1 MKKVFILFFSFSA
14 SLLFSQ
20 TNLHL
25 SNPIAKNILKGNFDP
40 SAYQPAFPVS
50 NPNFIIQNINA
61 NVSADSLKSYLERL
75 DDFETRNT
83 GSDTLSASRGI
94 GAARAY
100 IHQKFAQF
108 SNFQNGRLIT
118 SYFSFDQDI
127 CGMMRHK
134 NVLGIL
140 PGSDTIN
147 KDIII
152 IEGHFDSR
160 CETSC
165 DTACAAHGMEDNGS
179 GTALVIEL
187 ARVMSFYSFK
197 QTLVFMATTGEEQ
210 GLLGARAFADFLTQE
225 NISVEAVLNNDVI
238 GGVICGQTSSA
249 PSCPGKDLI
258 DSTQVRLFSGG
269 GYNSTNKCL
278 TRFIKLQ
285 YLDELIST
293 VNVPM
298 LVTLMTSEDR
308 TGRGGD
314 HIPFR
319 QNNIPAIRFTSA
331 HEHGNAGVGP
341 NYHDRQH
348 TSDDILGVDTDNDNV
363 LDSFYVDFNY
373 LARNAVIN
381 GAAITALALGPEQP
395 DYTITPVN
403 GDLEIVVNDP
413 YSYGTYKVGFRTTGW
428 DFDTLM
434 TFTGSSAILNP
445 GLTGNAFVSL
455 MAVDNNNIESLA
467 NKEQAIFKI
476 SIDENELSGNEFILL
491 QNKPNPFDESTA
503 IGFYVPTEKSKQA
516 VIKITSLDGRV
527 IKELETEV
535 SKGMNEVIY
544 DHGYG
549 IEGNFVYSLYVDG
562 ALIGSKKMTF
572 IY

>member
-1 MKKVFILFFSFSA
+1 
-14 SLLFSQ
+14 
-20 TNLHL
+20 
-25 SNPIAKNILKGNFDP
+25 
-40 SAYQPAFPVS
+40 
-50 NPNFIIQNINA
+50 
-61 NVSADSLKSYLERL
+61 
-75 DDFETRNT
+75 
-83 GSDTLSASRGI
+83 
-94 GAARAY
+94 
-100 IHQKFAQF
+100 
-108 SNFQNGRLIT
+108 
-118 SYFSFDQDI
+118 
-127 CGMMRHK
+127 
-134 NVLGIL
+134 
-140 PGSDTIN
+140 
-147 KDIII
+147 
-152 IEGHFDSR
+152 
-160 CETSC
+160 
-165 DTACAAHGMEDNGS
+165 
-179 GTALVIEL
+179 
-187 ARVMSFYSFK
+187 
-197 QTLVFMATTGEEQ
+197 
-210 GLLGARAFADFLTQE
+210 
-225 NISVEAVLNNDVI
+225 
-238 GGVICGQTSSA
+238 
-249 PSCPGKDLI
+249 
-258 DSTQVRLFSGG
+258 
-269 GYNSTNKCL
+269 
-278 TRFIKLQ
+278 
-285 YLDELIST
+285 
-293 VNVPM
+293 
-298 LVTLMTSEDR
+298 MTSEDR

-516 VIKITSLDGRV
+516 VIKITSLDGSV

>member
-1 MKKVFILFFSFSA
+1 
-14 SLLFSQ
+14 
-20 TNLHL
+20 
-25 SNPIAKNILKGNFDP
+25 
-40 SAYQPAFPVS
+40 
-50 NPNFIIQNINA
+50 
-61 NVSADSLKSYLERL
+61 
-75 DDFETRNT
+75 
-83 GSDTLSASRGI
+83 
-94 GAARAY
+94 
-100 IHQKFAQF
+100 
-108 SNFQNGRLIT
+108 
-118 SYFSFDQDI
+118 
-127 CGMMRHK
+127 
-134 NVLGIL
+134 
-140 PGSDTIN
+140 
-147 KDIII
+147 
-152 IEGHFDSR
+152 
-160 CETSC
+160 
-165 DTACAAHGMEDNGS
+165 
-179 GTALVIEL
+179 
-187 ARVMSFYSFK
+187 
-197 QTLVFMATTGEEQ
+197 
-210 GLLGARAFADFLTQE
+210 
-225 NISVEAVLNNDVI
+225 
-238 GGVICGQTSSA
+238 
-249 PSCPGKDLI
+249 
-258 DSTQVRLFSGG
+258 
-269 GYNSTNKCL
+269 
-278 TRFIKLQ
+278 
-285 YLDELIST
+285 
-293 VNVPM
+293 
-298 LVTLMTSEDR
+298 
-308 TGRGGD
+308 
-314 HIPFR
+314 
-319 QNNIPAIRFTSA
+319 
-331 HEHGNAGVGP
+331 
-341 NYHDRQH
+341 
-348 TSDDILGVDTDNDNV
+348 
-363 LDSFYVDFNY
+363 
-373 LARNAVIN
+373 
-381 GAAITALALGPEQP
+381 LALGPEQP